1 MEGSTDRG
9 GHWAI
14 SGASFMFQ
22 LTARE
27 FAELEVT
34 NCDFQFRRQKD
45 LSRKIEARHF
55 MDRLRNP
62 EIRP

>member
-1 MEGSTDRG
+1 
-9 GHWAI
+9 
-14 SGASFMFQ
+14 MFQ